1 MRKIEDMF
9 SEHLSNMH
17 LEFEEKADKYE
28 KVQDQLTTNLE
39 FFEQFYVAM
48 QKKLNDKFYLIQKER
63 DDWELEK
70 EEIQK
75 MHKIDS
81 EIISLNVGGRA
92 HIHTAKDVLTSV
104 EGSKLAALFS
114 EMHELKRVD
123 DEVFLD
129 RDGSTFE
136 TLVNYLRNERKI
148 FPEFTEKNAENMFF
162 KELQYWGIEQG
173 LDSHLK
179 GLSLPEKIEP
189 KP

>member
-1 MRKIEDMF
+1 
-9 SEHLSNMH
+9 
-17 LEFEEKADKYE
+17 
-28 KVQDQLTTNLE
+28 
-39 FFEQFYVAM
+39 
-48 QKKLNDKFYLIQKER
+48 
-63 DDWELEK
+63 
-70 EEIQK
+70 

-114 EMHELKRVD
+114 EMHELKKVD

-162 KELQYWGIEQG
+162 KEL
-173 LDSHLK
+173 
-179 GLSLPEKIEP
+179 
-189 KP
+189 

>member
-70 EEIQK
+70 EEI
-75 MHKIDS
+75 
-81 EIISLNVGGRA
+81 
-92 HIHTAKDVLTSV
+92 
-104 EGSKLAALFS
+104 
-114 EMHELKRVD
+114 
-123 DEVFLD
+123 
-129 RDGSTFE
+129 
-136 TLVNYLRNERKI
+136 
-148 FPEFTEKNAENMFF
+148 
-162 KELQYWGIEQG
+162 
-173 LDSHLK
+173 
-179 GLSLPEKIEP
+179 
-189 KP
+189 